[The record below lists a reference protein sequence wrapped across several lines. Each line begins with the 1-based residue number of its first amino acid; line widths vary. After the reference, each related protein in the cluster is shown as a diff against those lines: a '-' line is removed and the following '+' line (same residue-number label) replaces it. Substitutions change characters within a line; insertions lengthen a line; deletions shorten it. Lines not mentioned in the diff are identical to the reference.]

1 MGFDA
6 LKNNCMVKL
15 PQPADADVSASGP
28 VESGAAIINLDEF
41 LSGFSAVAFVENKLW
56 QSLPAVQALIAD
68 YSTATSMLASMM
80 RFVFMKQP
88 AFSQVSAGKDKV
100 LPETMQDWTEK
111 ARKHAKTWVSEPALL
126 EAIEHWLVKPL
137 QAELQLLYSA
147 GLSSVAPIVDPHV
160 QGALACGLTRGV
172 HDDVLLKVPQ
182 QHPLRGLVESF
193 LQAQSCIA
201 ALPGSLPGLASVSLV
216 CCKPPRLFV
225 RIGLCCT
232 LLRSG

>member
-1 MGFDA
+1 
-6 LKNNCMVKL
+6 
-15 PQPADADVSASGP
+15 
-28 VESGAAIINLDEF
+28 
-41 LSGFSAVAFVENKLW
+41 
-56 QSLPAVQALIAD
+56 
-68 YSTATSMLASMM
+68 MLASMM

-88 AFSQVSAGKDKV
+88 AFSQVSVGKDKV

-147 GLSSVAPIVDPHV
+147 GLSSVAPIVDQYV
-160 QGALACGLTRGV
+160 QGALACGLTRV

-216 CCKPPRLFV
+216 CCEPPRLFV